1 MSTKLR
7 NRLDQAINAITPLD
21 ATLEPAA
28 RAHLDDLTKPKGS
41 LGLLEDY
48 AARLTL
54 IAEGGAPG
62 IDPARIYTIAGDHG
76 VAKTGVSLFPQEVT
90 RQMVANFLTG
100 GAGINVLAKTGN
112 IDVKV
117 VDAGSAGGPYDE
129 HPGLIQMKVA
139 EGTENIAEGPAM
151 TEEQCLQ
158 ALLNGIELAD
168 KAAAEGLRA
177 LGTGEMGIA
186 NTTPSTALYC
196 AYFDISPAE
205 MTGPG
210 TGLPAEGVSAK
221 REIIRKALEV
231 NAEAIDS
238 QDPLRILTALGGY
251 EIATLAGLII
261 GAAKNRL
268 AVVVDGFIST
278 AAFAAAWKLCPTV
291 SDYAFFSH
299 ASAEPGHVKAVQA
312 MQARPMLDLGLRLGE
327 GTGAAIALYLLRCA
341 ANIYNDMATFSQAG
355 VDAGSN

>member
-1 MSTKLR
+1 MQT
-7 NRLDQAINAITPLD
+7 RLAQALNAVTPLD
-21 ATLEPAA
+21 PALEPAA

-41 LGLLEDY
+41 LGCLEDF
-48 AARLTL
+48 AARLTM
-54 IAEGGAPG
+54 IAQGGTPG
-62 IDPARIYTIAGDHG
+62 VDPARIYTVAGDHG

-90 RQMVANFLTG
+90 RQMVANFLAG
-100 GAGINVLAKTGN
+100 GAGINVLAETGG

-117 VDAGSAGGPYDE
+117 VDAGSAGGPYAE
-129 HPGLIQMKVA
+129 HPRLIQMKVA

-151 TEEQCLQ
+151 SIEQCLK

-168 KAAAEGLRA
+168 RAAAEGLRA

-196 AYFDISPAE
+196 AYFGMSPCD

-221 REIIRKALEV
+221 CKIIEQALAV
-231 NAEAIDS
+231 NAGAVTS
-238 QDPLRILTALGGY
+238 QDPLRILAALGGY
-251 EIATLAGLII
+251 EIATLSGLII

-299 ASAEPGHVKAVQA
+299 ASAEPGHLKAMQA
-312 MQARPMLDLGLRLGE
+312 MQAQPMLDLGLRLGE
-327 GTGAAIALYLLRCA
+327 GTGAAIALYLLRCS
-341 ANIYNDMATFSQAG
+341 ANIYNNMATFSQAG
-355 VDAGSN
+355 VTAGSN